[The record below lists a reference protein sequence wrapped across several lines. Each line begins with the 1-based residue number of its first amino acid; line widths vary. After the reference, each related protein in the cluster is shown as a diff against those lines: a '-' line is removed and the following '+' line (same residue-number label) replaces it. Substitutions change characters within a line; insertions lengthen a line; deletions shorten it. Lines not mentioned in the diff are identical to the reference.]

1 MIVRRR
7 VNLERAVGVGVE
19 HRVSGRAGAWA
30 RVRARVGFGLG
41 FAGYVNL
48 QPYGMSM
55 RSFLCHLLPCTS
67 LGLRFLR
74 LTAPETPVTRCCR
87 PMRQCTHRPSSRILK
102 RLRAP
107 LWDLSFCL
115 RGLSG
120 RGFLLKALRVVMD
133 RVAIRGASGAILTSE
148 PKAGAVH
155 SGERWIATLMRVRVA
170 TAGRISA
177 RETSSGLANED
188 RPSLAGC
195 KSRRSMDGARGS
207 RERRAQPA
215 SSNGGNHGSFLACGI
230 PCRARILI
238 LFMKFNNEAN
248 LRNPRDFSKSARTAR
263 PTRNDWTG
271 TRLWR
276 ARVVWCEVEEQRNG
290 MLRVEGLRARTG
302 LGHVCRRK

>member
-1 MIVRRR
+1 MRRRDRFRFRVRRRVTLRVRLRVRRFGFGFGFGLALPFLGGKGPGMIVRRR

-74 LTAPETPVTRCCR
+74 LTAPDTPVTRCCR

-148 PKAGAVH
+148 PKAGAAH

-215 SSNGGNHGSFLACGI
+215 SSNGGNHGSFCVDW
-230 PCRARILI
+230 
-238 LFMKFNNEAN
+238 
-248 LRNPRDFSKSARTAR
+248 LRGK
-263 PTRNDWTG
+263 
-271 TRLWR
+271 
-276 ARVVWCEVEEQRNG
+276 
-290 MLRVEGLRARTG
+290 
-302 LGHVCRRK
+302 

>member
-1 MIVRRR
+1 M
-7 VNLERAVGVGVE
+7 G
-19 HRVSGRAGAWA
+19 SGC
-30 RVRARVGFGLG
+30 GLRD
-41 FAGYVNL
+41 VNL

-74 LTAPETPVTRCCR
+74 LTAPDTPVTRCCR

-133 RVAIRGASGAILTSE
+133 RVAIRGASGAILTIE
-148 PKAGAVH
+148 PKAGAAH
-155 SGERWIATLMRVRVA
+155 SGEWWIATLMRVRVA

-177 RETSSGLANED
+177 RETSNGLANED

-215 SSNGGNHGSFLACGI
+215 SSNGGNHGSFCVDW
-230 PCRARILI
+230 
-238 LFMKFNNEAN
+238 
-248 LRNPRDFSKSARTAR
+248 LRGK
-263 PTRNDWTG
+263 
-271 TRLWR
+271 
-276 ARVVWCEVEEQRNG
+276 
-290 MLRVEGLRARTG
+290 
-302 LGHVCRRK
+302 